1 MQHAI
6 CFVETGCNPV
16 VRNVDTDVLVLMIS
30 HLSFMNEINNSTQ
43 VFATIG
49 RNSKQI
55 KVYDLIEVVSTI
67 DTPFAKDCYCS
78 SSLPSLVMTQYQV
91 CTTALKLIFGMNYS
105 NSQIFLNCAGGIYRT
120 LESGYGSHF

>member
-6 CFVETGCNPV
+6 CCVETGCNPV

-43 VFATIG
+43 VFATMG

-67 DTPFAKDCYCS
+67 GHTFCKGLLLFLFFAFTGCDTV
-78 SSLPSLVMTQYQV
+78 SSLY
-91 CTTALKLIFGMNYS
+91 
-105 NSQIFLNCAGGIYRT
+105 NCIKTYFWDE
-120 LESGYGSHF
+120 LFKQPNIP